1 MILTLLLFTNLANA
15 QDYAPIKKGQVSP
28 IDGTVLSQN
37 ALANIITTNDAVVLE
52 CQAKAKHDLEKQ
64 TIECELD
71 VQKLEYDL
79 EAIKR
84 TNASIIEAKDE
95 EINKLQ
101 TIIKKNNRNLAPLWI
116 AVGFAGG
123 IATTYGTFY
132 LLSE

>member
-71 VQKLEYDL
+71 VQKLEYDV

-123 IATTYGTFY
+123 MATTYGAFY
-132 LLSE
+132 IVQQ

>member
-1 MILTLLLFTNLANA
+1 MILTLLLFTSLANA

-37 ALANIITTNDAVVLE
+37 ALANIITTNDAIVLE

-71 VQKLEYDL
+71 VQKLEYDV

-101 TIIKKNNRNLAPLWI
+101 TIIKKNNRNLAPLWVV
-116 AVGFAGG
+116 VGFAGG
-123 IATTYGTFY
+123 MATTYGTFY
-132 LLSE
+132 LLNQ

>member
-1 MILTLLLFTNLANA
+1 MLTLLLFTNLANA

-37 ALANIITTNDAVVLE
+37 ALANIITTNDSAILE

-71 VQKLEYDL
+71 VDKLEYDL
-79 EAIKR
+79 EANKR
-84 TNASIIEAKDE
+84 LNASMIEAKDE

-123 IATTYGTFY
+123 MATTYGAFY
-132 LLSE
+132 IVQQ

>member
-1 MILTLLLFTNLANA
+1 MILSLLLLINSANA

-37 ALANIITTNDAVVLE
+37 ALATIITTNDSAILE

-71 VQKLEYDL
+71 VDKLEYDL
-79 EAIKR
+79 EANKR
-84 TNASIIEAKDE
+84 LNASILEAKDE
-95 EINKLQ
+95 EINRLQ
-101 TIIKKNNRNLAPLWI
+101 AVIKKNNRNLAPLWI

>member
-1 MILTLLLFTNLANA
+1 MMLTLLLFTNLANA

-37 ALANIITTNDAVVLE
+37 ALANIITTNDSAILE

-71 VQKLEYDL
+71 VDKLEYDL
-79 EAIKR
+79 EANKR
-84 TNASIIEAKDE
+84 LNASMIEAKDE

-123 IATTYGTFY
+123 MATTYGAFY
-132 LLSE
+132 IVQQ

>member
-1 MILTLLLFTNLANA
+1 MILSLLLLINSANA

-37 ALANIITTNDAVVLE
+37 ALATIITTNDSAILE

-71 VQKLEYDL
+71 VDKLEYDL
-79 EAIKR
+79 EANKR
-84 TNASIIEAKDE
+84 LNASILEAKDE

-101 TIIKKNNRNLAPLWI
+101 DIIKKNNRNLAPLWI

-123 IATTYGTFY
+123 MATTYGAFY
-132 LLSE
+132 IVQQ